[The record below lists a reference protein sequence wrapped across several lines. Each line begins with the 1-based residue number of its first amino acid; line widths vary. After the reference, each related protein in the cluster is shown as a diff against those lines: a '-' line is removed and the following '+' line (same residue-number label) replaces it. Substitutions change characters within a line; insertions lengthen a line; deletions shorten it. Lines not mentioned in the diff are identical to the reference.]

1 MTENAVVPVND
12 LLNQIAAL
20 APGELDD
27 DTLAVAGSG
36 NNNKR
41 ISIKGGVFRKIV
53 GGKEVGSIEDR
64 HMNIVFVKMAHTP
77 SRGYYAQGYVEGAK
91 VSPVCWSSDAKV
103 PDADVKKPQ
112 APSCDKCPWSV
123 KGTGQNGQGTACRL
137 SWRTAVV
144 LPSDPS
150 GDVMQLVLPAAS
162 VFGDEEQGR
171 WPFRAYIQM
180 LANRN
185 VAAGRVVTKMSFDTK
200 APAPRVLFT
209 PVAPV
214 PVEDLPTIKE
224 QGTTLSAENA
234 VKMTIYQ
241 RDEEVVEEVAGEVPP
256 EVAVVLAAA
265 AAPVTETVVAGNSAT
280 ASATFAEPTLR
291 ETTKATPMPEKDVTS
306 VIAKWSKKG

>member
-1 MTENAVVPVND
+1 MTETNAVVPVND

-20 APGELDD
+20 APGELDE

-53 GGKEVGSIEDR
+53 AGKEVGSIEDR

-77 SRGYYAQGYVEGAK
+77 SRGYYEQGYVEGAK
-91 VSPVCWSSDAKV
+91 VSPICWSTDAKV
-103 PDADVKKPQ
+103 PDHEVRKKQ

-162 VFGDEEQGR
+162 VFGDEDSGR

-200 APAPRVLFT
+200 APAPRVLF
-209 PVAPV
+209 APTAAV
-214 PVEDLPTIKE
+214 PVEDLATIKE
-224 QGTTLSAENA
+224 QGTTLAAENA
-234 VKMTIYQ
+234 VKMTVFQ
-241 RDEEVVEEVAGEVPP
+241 RDEEVVEDAP
-256 EVAVVLAAA
+256 EVAAVFAQ
-265 AAPVTETVVAGNSAT
+265 VASVEAT
-280 ASATFAEPTLR
+280 ASSGGFVAATVAEAVPEPTLR
-291 ETTKATPMPEKDVTS
+291 ETPKAAAAAPEKDVS
-306 VIAKWSKKG
+306 AVIAKWAKK